1 MQRIRI
7 RYKKK
12 ESLRFTGM
20 LDIQKIWERW
30 LRRAQLDLAYSQG
43 FHPQPR
49 IHQAAPLPLGFVS
62 NDEIIDIWIEN
73 EKPADNLLKAL
84 NQSNHPGLEISHLE
98 CVEMNLPPLQTQI
111 ESNLYLVT
119 PFLPGN
125 FSNLKK
131 EIDGLLKSNV
141 VLRERREKSYDLRP
155 LIYTIEFSRKN
166 NTSKIEILLSARE
179 GATGRPDEVMSAL
192 GYDPN
197 QFNYL
202 RVKSNFISPV
212 FSFDHDDS

>member
-12 ESLRFTGM
+12 DSLRFTGM

-30 LRRAQLDLAYSQG
+30 LRRAQLDLTYSQG

-62 NDEIIDIWIEN
+62 NDEIIDIWVEN
-73 EKPADNLLKAL
+73 EKPADDLLKAL
-84 NQSNHPGLEISHLE
+84 NQSNHPGLEIIHLE

-119 PFLPGN
+119 PFLARN
-125 FSNLKK
+125 FPNLKK

-141 VLRERREKSYDLRP
+141 VFRERRGKSYDLRP
-155 LIYTIEFSRKN
+155 LIHTIEFSRKN
-166 NTSKIEILLSARE
+166 KTFHIEILLSARE

-212 FSFDHDDS
+212 FNYDHDES

>member
-43 FHPQPR
+43 FHPQAR
-49 IHQAAPLPLGFVS
+49 IHQAAPLPLGYVS
-62 NDEIIDIWIEN
+62 NDEIIDIWVEK
-73 EKPADNLLKAL
+73 EKPADDIMEAL
-84 NQSNHPGLEISHLE
+84 NRSIPPGLEISHLE
-98 CVEMNLPPLQTQI
+98 PVELNLPPLQTQI
-111 ESNLYLVT
+111 ESIFYRVT
-119 PFLPGN
+119 PFLKSN
-125 FSNLKK
+125 FPNLKK
-131 EIDGLLKSNV
+131 EIVGLLKSNM
-141 VLRERREKSYDLRP
+141 VLRERRGKSYDLRP
-155 LIYTIEFSRKN
+155 LIHKMGFSRKN
-166 NTSKIEILLSARE
+166 KTFPIEILLSARE

-212 FSFDHDDS
+212 FYFDHDES